1 MSVDI
6 DELVHE
12 NVVTQSDITLM
23 RFDLKADL
31 RELELRIERQI
42 ERTLIVRSA
51 TQSGQPSAICRRR
64 TVGSVHNGAP
74 FDSWPA

>member
-42 ERTLIVRSA
+42 E
-51 TQSGQPSAICRRR
+51 
-64 TVGSVHNGAP
+64 
-74 FDSWPA
+74 PAC